1 VLSPASEDSK
11 KLLETEQGKDA
22 LFLVM
27 KWSWK
32 KTSLIIALISGLVIA
47 GLVTWAVIDFS
58 ALIVGDEAYDQGD
71 YETALE
77 EWLPLAEDGFD
88 MAQRR
93 VAWLYYDGKGV
104 PENTDEA
111 LWWLERAGE
120 SGYWRALKDLG
131 VLYRIGVGL
140 DQDPVE
146 TYKWYTLA
154 LEMNP
159 DDDGLAGLRMAV
171 SKALSDEE
179 IVEANRRADEWR
191 AAHWE

>member
-1 VLSPASEDSK
+1 
-11 KLLETEQGKDA
+11 LETEQGKDA

-47 GLVTWAVIDFS
+47 GLVTWAVIGFS